1 MSRPPTSP
9 PKPTPPSKRPKLGHT
24 TSITDMPSMSTSL
37 SATAMGPPPRPQQ
50 GPSPP
55 CSRSPSP
62 RSITTNQDITDLI
75 TREATRLQAAN
86 HLVRARNELLARM
99 RTEGLMMEKSEL
111 ADRAGKIGDA
121 VEKGLGDRARV
132 TDGPARW
139 SDMGGR
145 TLQGEGTPG
154 LQGHGHRL
162 NFFMGHFGR
171 ESEQGLATDET
182 PDEEQILDN
191 LSTEGSIDSNEE
203 RDLFEDLPEGAVLPA
218 DEMTLREEGNKDGH
232 MRAEK
237 GKKEEERRG
246 EQAVQDK
253 VAESKIRDF
262 AKEAADLQ
270 EVQKLAKGSEAVKES
285 KRVQV
290 KAKVEVGTEKSKGN
304 VPSLGKQD
312 GEPPGAKGS
321 SGSSGSTGSVGPS
334 QRGVSVT
341 TTGGKET
348 ETTVEEESSEEQEFV
363 IVGEVES
370 EESSKDEGKVT
381 EKKQD

>member
-1 MSRPPTSP
+1 
-9 PKPTPPSKRPKLGHT
+9 
-24 TSITDMPSMSTSL
+24 
-37 SATAMGPPPRPQQ
+37 
-50 GPSPP
+50 
-55 CSRSPSP
+55 
-62 RSITTNQDITDLI
+62 
-75 TREATRLQAAN
+75 
-86 HLVRARNELLARM
+86 
-99 RTEGLMMEKSEL
+99 MEKSEL